1 MQPGETI
8 AVIDFETTG
17 LSPDNGARATEVAA
31 VTIKDRKIT
40 GRYHNLMNAGV
51 YVPDKITLLTGITNE
66 MVRSAPSSKN
76 VMHELL
82 EFLGSSPLVAH
93 NAAFDRRIMEHE
105 CRLLG
110 TTFTNKFACSML
122 LSRRVFPGMKNY
134 KLETLIHLLDIPTAG
149 DFHRAESDVEMTAQL
164 LLTIQDRITKEYGT
178 KIISHN
184 LLMQL
189 QETNKSNVDSLLGS
203 LVSDAEIIISPVVQ
217 KGSTKRTTKPAR
229 ELDVLVRNGEL
240 SSYISGVL
248 ESNKIDDL
256 LGLSKYT
263 SEEIR
268 ILNGIGRKSFNTIAE
283 LLQNH
288 KLHFA
293 DQKANTKAEKQ
304 INLKRKAKPATQ
316 GVGTMR
322 QAKQADQNVDIIRQE
337 KNPAPGHHVSDWYSE
352 VMLIALLIF
361 FILYLIIN

>member
-1 MQPGETI
+1 
-8 AVIDFETTG
+8 
-17 LSPDNGARATEVAA
+17 
-31 VTIKDRKIT
+31 
-40 GRYHNLMNAGV
+40 
-51 YVPDKITLLTGITNE
+51 
-66 MVRSAPSSKN
+66 
-76 VMHELL
+76 
-82 EFLGSSPLVAH
+82 
-93 NAAFDRRIMEHE
+93 
-105 CRLLG
+105 
-110 TTFTNKFACSML
+110 
-122 LSRRVFPGMKNY
+122 MKNY

-189 QETNKSNVDSLLGS
+189 QQTNKSNVDSLLGS
-203 LVSDAEIIISPVVQ
+203 LELDADITISPVVQKGSTKRTTKPASRKGDTKLQARSVAQ

-256 LGLSKYT
+256 LGLSNYT

-268 ILNGIGRKSFNTIAE
+268 VLNGIGRKSFDTIAE

-288 KLHFA
+288 KLQFA
-293 DQKANTKAEKQ
+293 DQRANSKVEKK
-304 INLKRKAKPATQ
+304 INLKRKAKLATQ

-337 KNPAPGHHVSDWYSE
+337 KNLTTGHYVSDWYSE